1 MKYCN
6 NIIHSTLFLKF
17 MTSLFYLIMKKLC
30 IIQEYMKISKV
41 EKLCM
46 HSFDLTCNIVRQK
59 ELTIGV
65 IDSCGGGSGTVV
77 F

>member
-1 MKYCN
+1 MKCCD
-6 NIIHSTLFLKF
+6 NIIGNTIRKIHDFIILSDH
-17 MTSLFYLIMKKLC
+17 KKLC

-65 IDSCGGGSGTVV
+65 IDSCGGGYSGTVV

>member
-1 MKYCN
+1 MYMQ
-6 NIIHSTLFLKF
+6 SFLSYYKSYALSKN
-17 MTSLFYLIMKKLC
+17 TW
-30 IIQEYMKISKV
+30 KISKA

-65 IDSCGGGSGTVV
+65 IDSCGGGYSGTVV

>member
-1 MKYCN
+1 MHYSRVHENKQ
-6 NIIHSTLFLKF
+6 SR
-17 MTSLFYLIMKKLC
+17 
-30 IIQEYMKISKV
+30 
-41 EKLCM
+41 KLCM

>member
-1 MKYCN
+1 MHCR
-6 NIIHSTLFLKF
+6 I
-17 MTSLFYLIMKKLC
+17 YL
-30 IIQEYMKISKV
+30 EISKA

-65 IDSCGGGSGTVV
+65 IDSCGGGYSGTVV

>member
-1 MKYCN
+1 
-6 NIIHSTLFLKF
+6 
-17 MTSLFYLIMKKLC
+17 MTSLFYLIIKKLC

-65 IDSCGGGSGTVV
+65 IDSCGGGYSGTVV